1 MKRILTAAVVLTV
14 VLAAASCGQRSS
26 DRSVSENRIPEKVV
40 TPEMEM
46 DNAMVSE
53 AIRSYYA
60 SDGET
65 RARFPGTDRWMEYTS
80 RLCYDPVTQSQDPQ
94 PAEVLV
100 SRADAPDNA
109 FEVKWRSFG
118 KAHHIIL
125 VFAVEGEEWRL
136 DNIIEDVDEGNREP
150 LIDYSRPASDY
161 DDFAETAEE

>member
-1 MKRILTAAVVLTV
+1 M
-14 VLAAASCGQRSS
+14 
-26 DRSVSENRIPEKVV
+26 V

-94 PAEVLV
+94 PVEVIV

-109 FEVKWRSFG
+109 FEVKWRSSG
-118 KAHHIIL
+118 EGRHIIL
-125 VFAVEGEEWRL
+125 VFAVEGDEWKL
-136 DNIIEDVDEGNREP
+136 DNIIEEVGGGNREL

-161 DDFAETAEE
+161 DDFADAGSGE

>member
-1 MKRILTAAVVLTV
+1 MTV

-26 DRSVSENRIPEKVV
+26 DRSVSENRTPEKVV

-65 RARFPGTDRWMEYTS
+65 RERFPGTDRWMEYTA

-94 PAEVLV
+94 PADVLV
-100 SRADAPDNA
+100 RRADAPDNA
-109 FEVKWRSFG
+109 FEVKWRSSG
-118 KAHHIIL
+118 EERHIIL
-125 VFAVEGEEWRL
+125 VFSVEGDEWRL
-136 DNIIEDVDEGNREP
+136 DNVIEDVDEGNREL

-161 DDFAETAEE
+161 DDYPETVSGE